1 MRYHRATRRDATTR
15 QQNYRSES
23 PNVARLKRAR
33 PPGKIR
39 GRSSL
44 DLARSA
50 APQRIKRCGQSV
62 AGRITIFRLFREA
75 AHNDVVEAR
84 RQRRIAAGGAGWTGR
99 QKFRTEA

>member
-1 MRYHRATRRDATTR
+1 MRYHRATRWDATTR

-44 DLARSA
+44 DLARGA
-50 APQRIKRCGQSV
+50 APKRIKRSGQSV
-62 AGRITIFRLFREA
+62 TGGITVLRLLREA
-75 AHNDVVEAR
+75 AHHDVVEAR
-84 RQRRIAAGGAGWTGR
+84 RQRRIAAGWRGR
-99 QKFRTEA
+99 TRRQDCRAER